1 MGKRIGAA
9 CVAALAFLTVACASF
24 SSSFLIGCSFAN
36 QDTSNAEVGN
46 SQGPLLEQHVSA
58 MMPDYS
64 ISDFIDRSTLVVVAT
79 VSGFSDPV
87 LIEPSNGAEP
97 RYFTDAYLQV
107 NEAVKGTPILNGD
120 GKLQVRYCGG
130 SGQRVATVND
140 LAPLLSEGS
149 QYLLFLYRVTDG
161 SDYNT
166 EGCQYY
172 AVTDGLGVWAESG
185 GGIFANRNDRSVSLD
200 DLKDAVAAT
209 PMPATEEDDAGV
221 RSTDG
226 LAFATVMTDEEAAA
240 YEQSVIEGAA
250 NGGGVSSSSSS

>member
-1 MGKRIGAA
+1 MKNNVR
-9 CVAALAFLTVACASF
+9 VAAAVLSVSLLCLPVALA
-24 SSSFLIGCSFAN
+24 GCSSAN
-36 QDTSNAEVGN
+36 QDTSNAEVGD

-64 ISDFIDRSTLVVVAT
+64 ISDFIDRSTLVAVAT
-79 VSGFSDPV
+79 VSGFSDPM
-87 LIEPSNGAEP
+87 LIKPSNGAEP

-107 NEAVKGTPILNGD
+107 NEIVKGTPTLNGD

-140 LAPLLSEGS
+140 LAPSFSEGS

-172 AVTDGLGVWAESG
+172 AVADGLGVWAQSG
-185 GGIFANRNDRSVSLD
+185 EGAFANRNGKSVSLD

-209 PMPATEEDDAGV
+209 PMAVGEESDAGV
-221 RSTDG
+221 RSTNG
-226 LAFATVMTDEEAAA
+226 LAFATVMADEEVAT

-250 NGGGVSSSSSS
+250 NGGVSSSSSS